1 MSRWVPALVLLA
13 AFSGGCKKVPYVVYL
28 EGVWVGT
35 AAEAGG
41 NAYVMTADFKWNE
54 EQEYFG
60 GTADIDGW
68 VYNLVSVSSD
78 KESATIE
85 MLQNTNAR
93 SVTLSEVAAEETTM
107 TGKFDINTCYGQP
120 QPCPLT
126 GTFNLEMQ

>member
-1 MSRWVPALVLLA
+1 MKRLVPALLLLA

-28 EGVWVGT
+28 EGLWAGT
-35 AAEAGG
+35 ASEAGG

-54 EQEYFG
+54 DEEYFN

-68 VYNLVSVSSD
+68 IYDLVSVTSD
-78 KESATIE
+78 KKSATIE
-85 MLQNTNAR
+85 MVQNTNAR
-93 SVTLSEVAAEETTM
+93 SATLSEVAAEDTTM
-107 TGKFDINTCYGQP
+107 TGKFDINTCLGAP